1 MKVVAQ
7 RVSQAKVEADQ
18 TVCGE
23 IGKGLLLYVCLEV
36 GDTRQ
41 SLEEAAEKVAK
52 MRIFED
58 EAGKMNL
65 NVAQAGGEILS
76 VSQFTLSWSGTRG
89 NRPSFDRS
97 MAPGE
102 AKHMYDLFNQKL
114 QQAGLRIKTGRF
126 GSDMQVTSVNDG
138 PVTFHLSF

>member
-1 MKVVAQ
+1 MKLVVQ
-7 RVSQAKVEADQ
+7 RVAQAKVEADQ
-18 TVCGE
+18 SVCGE

-41 SLEEAAEKVAK
+41 SLEEAAEKVVK

-58 EAGKMNL
+58 DRGKMNL
-65 NVAQAGGEILS
+65 NVGQAGGEILS
-76 VSQFTLSWSGTRG
+76 VSQFTLSWSGERG

-97 MAPGE
+97 MAPAP
-102 AKHMYDLFNQKL
+102 AKLLYHMFNQML
-114 QQAGLRIKTGRF
+114 QEAGLKIEAGRF
-126 GSDMQVTSVNDG
+126 GSDMRVTSVNDG